1 MAEPRGSPGGGRIH
15 TLDTAASDARSLVRR
30 AGRLS
35 EKLAALEDP
44 ELQGLAAEQ
53 LDVCERLLAQ
63 LEEGRAQE
71 RLQMRRALRGGPE
84 DESA

>member
-1 MAEPRGSPGGGRIH
+1 VPELGGSSGGGRLH
-15 TLDTAASDARSLVRR
+15 ALDSAASDARSLLRR

-35 EKLAALEDP
+35 EKLAALEDL

-53 LDVCERLLAQ
+53 LEVCERLLAQ
-63 LEEGRAQE
+63 LEQGRVRE
-71 RLQMRRALRGGPE
+71 RMHMRRALRGTPE